1 MWHLPDGP
9 QQQQRD
15 QFLGSKPLGAA
26 SQWDGKNVDDP
37 PEGKFNPLTFP
48 YMSGF
53 DVVDHVSFPPSKR
66 SATIQTP
73 TDAAD
78 TDQEATRGDFGSNM
92 MKKHFKLR
100 GITQN

>member
-1 MWHLPDGP
+1 MPDGP

-53 DVVDHVSFPPSKR
+53 DVIDHVSFPPSKGVQPFKR
-66 SATIQTP
+66 LLTHLIQTKRRLEEILGQ
-73 TDAAD
+73 T
-78 TDQEATRGDFGSNM
+78 
-92 MKKHFKLR
+92 
-100 GITQN
+100 